1 MKFAAFILQD
11 SQTIDWNQTNKI
23 PISSY
28 GNLYQQIY
36 PSSCHLIDPIR
47 WNNAIYTTPLRI

>member
-28 GNLYQQIY
+28 GNLLEQTEI
-36 PSSCHLIDPIR
+36 HRLVI
-47 WNNAIYTTPLRI
+47 